1 MPVPKP
7 DDYMTVEECAAVA
20 RMTVAGFRR
29 LCNDGKLRCSKVGR
43 RWLIRTA
50 DFQAWLEGQA
60 VKPADGP
67 VRLAG
72 GRELPREAIRQ
83 AAEAADDAEHTR
95 RAAAR
100 PGSGLRGD
108 EPLVRPRIIG

>member
-1 MPVPKP
+1 
-7 DDYMTVEECAAVA
+7 MTVEECAAVA

-72 GRELPREAIRQ
+72 GRELPRERL
-83 AAEAADDAEHTR
+83 AEATHADEDEHTR

-108 EPLVRPRIIG
+108 VPLVQPRVIG